1 MQYQSDNFSDPV
13 INFNNGVA
21 AIDIITL
28 VAAAKAVE
36 PHTPH
41 QSVKLPELANNDG
54 GSTFD
59 ELMQITVDPEKPS
72 ARAVI
77 DTKKMTWEELCNP
90 QKSKL
95 TDYAGLLRQAVSFS
109 NAEVARVEGVQ
120 VTHLPLKLYDGRP
133 AVMWFAEMSLDNLQ
147 SKGYYDLF
155 DQAKMFTAKFSKSN
169 PEPYDQVLI
178 PAQQIDYQR
187 SMSEIVQMNVGEL
200 EDVQQ
205 KFKIALD
212 ESGARVYVETAMLAA
227 RSVSQPTPEP
237 KIAIFGKQG
246 PVMFWLTE
254 PDSQKELIPFA
265 VVATTSEAWLD
276 PNLSVNFDF
285 NTEADTDEQSAA
297 NSTAVISED
306 EAKRLAGNTLGVDV
320 TDDSSAMVL
329 IPAKTYPDGWLF
341 FIQARDYIE
350 NGNQGANVRGGGQ
363 LLVLNDGTTYG
374 LGSGFDWGAALESET
389 AKQAVVEI
397 SKIRNH
403 TA

>member
-1 MQYQSDNFSDPV
+1 MKYQSVNFTDPI

-21 AIDIITL
+21 AIDVITL
-28 VAAAKAVE
+28 VAAAKAIE

-41 QSVKLPELANNDG
+41 HSVKLPESANNDG
-54 GSTFD
+54 VSTFD

-72 ARAVI
+72 ATAVI

-95 TDYAGLLRQAVSFS
+95 TDYTGSLRQAVSFS
-109 NAEVARVEGVQ
+109 GAEVARVEGVQ

-155 DQAKMFTAKFSKSN
+155 DQAKMFTAKFSQSN
-169 PEPYDQVLI
+169 PEPYDQVLV

-187 SMSEIVQMNVGEL
+187 SMFEIVQMNVGEL

-212 ESGARVYVETAMLAA
+212 QSGARVYVETTIRAA
-227 RSVSQPTPEP
+227 RSVPQLMPEP

-246 PVMFWLTE
+246 PVVFWLTE
-254 PDSQKELIPFA
+254 PDGQKELVPFA

-276 PNLSVNFDF
+276 PNQEVDF
-285 NTEADTDEQSAA
+285 S
-297 NSTAVISED
+297 
-306 EAKRLAGNTLGVDV
+306 
-320 TDDSSAMVL
+320 
-329 IPAKTYPDGWLF
+329 
-341 FIQARDYIE
+341 
-350 NGNQGANVRGGGQ
+350 
-363 LLVLNDGTTYG
+363 
-374 LGSGFDWGAALESET
+374 LGS
-389 AKQAVVEI
+389 
-397 SKIRNH
+397 
-403 TA
+403 